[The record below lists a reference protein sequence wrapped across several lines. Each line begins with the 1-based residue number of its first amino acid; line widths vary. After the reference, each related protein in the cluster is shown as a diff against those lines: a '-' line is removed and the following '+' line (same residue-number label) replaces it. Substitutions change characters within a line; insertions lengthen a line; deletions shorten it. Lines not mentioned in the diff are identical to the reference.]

1 VRGKNIFSTNTKKE
15 AALFLIYLSLLV
27 KEIIPFE

>member
-1 VRGKNIFSTNTKKE
+1 VRGKNIFSANAKKE

-27 KEIIPFE
+27 KEKITVE